1 MVVLHLHNVTSV
13 QLYFGPT
20 CTFFFSRFQL
30 LVGPMNCISDTH
42 AIEKKL
48 VCILPTVSRLH
59 APIKLD
65 ADLLQAGCTPFV
77 GQMNNLSSSDNQRY
91 QVGCTTFLGQMQNF
105 CRSDANCLQVGC
117 TTFLDRIHNFCRS
130 DALFC
135 RSDEHIVQ
143 VRCTHV

>member
-91 QVGCTTFLGQMQNF
+91 QVGCTTFLGQMQIVCRQDAQLLQIEFTTFVGRMHFFVGRMNTLY
-105 CRSDANCLQVGC
+105 RSDVHMYE
-117 TTFLDRIHNFCRS
+117 R
-130 DALFC
+130 
-135 RSDEHIVQ
+135 
-143 VRCTHV
+143 